1 MKPVVAQAEVA
12 RLRLSDFTASESGY
26 AVTLTGKGNKTRVVP
41 VSRKVFGH
49 VQQHRILAEEEDF
62 VFVSPTGHITTSSV
76 YKIVRHYGE
85 RIGLRLS
92 LHPHMLR
99 HTRAMHWYQSGMAL
113 EIISQL
119 LGHAQTSTTRIYAWA
134 DVEMKRQ
141 AIEKADGLTKTVP
154 ESNHESF
161 DWTNENLLNRLCGLR

>member
-1 MKPVVAQAEVA
+1 M
-12 RLRLSDFTASESGY
+12 
-26 AVTLTGKGNKTRVVP
+26 
-41 VSRKVFGH
+41 
-49 VQQHRILAEEEDF
+49 
-62 VFVSPTGHITTSSV
+62 

-134 DVEMKRQ
+134 DVERKRR